1 MADAK
6 ITINLSKEDR
16 ELLQAV
22 STGLVDL
29 IAVLT
34 AKGQLLNGPQEPTQK
49 PVEWPQT
56 ADTPP
61 WEEEPAAP
69 KKEAGKPD
77 FTTQAPTAEAPK
89 PTVTLDEIRKKVT
102 ALRANG
108 TPAQKAEAGN
118 IIKRRSA
125 NVSGLKPELWD
136 EVWAELIALEQ
147 QTEG

>member
-6 ITINLSKEDR
+6 ITINLSEKDR

-22 STGLVDL
+22 RTGLVDL

-61 WEEEPAAP
+61 WEEE
-69 KKEAGKPD
+69 AGKAD
-77 FTTQAPTAEAPK
+77 LTTQAPAAEAPK

>member
-1 MADAK
+1 MADAM

-34 AKGQLLNGPQEPTQK
+34 AKGQLQTTTQEPT
-49 PVEWPQT
+49 EWPQT

-69 KKEAGKPD
+69 KKEAGKAD
-77 FTTQAPTAEAPK
+77 FTTQAPTTEAPK

-125 NVSGLKPELWD
+125 NVSGIKPELWD

>member
-1 MADAK
+1 MADAT
-6 ITINLSKEDR
+6 ITINLSEKDR

-34 AKGQLLNGPQEPTQK
+34 AKGQLQTTPQE
-49 PVEWPQT
+49 PVEWPQA

-61 WEEEPAAP
+61 WEEEPA
-69 KKEAGKPD
+69 
-77 FTTQAPTAEAPK
+77 AEAPK

-136 EVWAELIALEQ
+136 EVWAELLALEQ